1 MTTATTHKLPPS
13 VLETPTAWLGK
24 DMAAA
29 PERWLVH
36 LSDSQIAELESAAQR
51 FLDSGTEIGEM
62 CRDDFPLPAFGPH
75 LAELQKTL
83 ISGIGFQLL
92 RGLPVADYSPEMI
105 ATIFCGVG
113 AHLGKARSQNAMGH
127 LLGHVRDVGADLNDR
142 NVRIYQTARRQ
153 TFHTDSSD
161 VAGLLCV
168 HQSMEGGD
176 SLLVSSV
183 SIYNELQRRRP
194 DLVPLLF
201 EPIAT
206 DRRGEVP
213 AGEKPYFEIPIFNWH
228 EGYLSA
234 LYQRQYVDSAQKV
247 PGAPP
252 LSKEKIEALDLLDSL
267 TNDPALNFSLRLEP
281 GDMQFV
287 HNHTLMH
294 DRTEFRDWPAPK
306 PRRHLLRLW
315 LSIPGDRPLPEV
327 YKQRYG
333 SVTIGDRGGII
344 TPHTKLTLPID
355 IE

>member
-1 MTTATTHKLPPS
+1 MTIAATYPLPPP
-13 VLETPTAWLGK
+13 VLETPTAWLGR

-29 PERWLVH
+29 PERWLVQ
-36 LSDSQIAELESAAQR
+36 LSGSQISELEHAATR
-51 FLDSGTEIGEM
+51 FLDAGKEIGEM
-62 CRDDFPLPAFGPH
+62 CRDDFPLPEFRAH
-75 LAELQKTL
+75 LAELQQTL
-83 ISGIGFQLL
+83 VSGIGFQLL
-92 RGLPVADYSPEMI
+92 RGLPVADYSPAMI

-127 LLGHVRDVGADLNDR
+127 LLGHVRDVGADLADR

-176 SLLVSSV
+176 SLLVSSI
-183 SIYNELQRRRP
+183 SIYNEMQRRRP

-213 AGEKPYFEIPIFNWH
+213 AGGKPYFEIPIFNWH
-228 EGYLSA
+228 EGYFSA

-252 LSKEKIEALDLLDSL
+252 LSATKIEALDLLDDL
-267 TNDPALNFSLRLEP
+267 TNDPSLNFSVRLEP

-306 PRRHLLRLW
+306 PKRHLLRLW
-315 LSIPGDRPLPEV
+315 LSIPGDRPLPDV

>member
-1 MTTATTHKLPPS
+1 MTTATTHKLPPP
-13 VLETPTAWLGK
+13 LLDTPSAWRGN
-24 DMAAA
+24 DMVAT

-36 LSDSQIAELESAAQR
+36 LSSSQIDELEGAASR
-51 FLDSGTEIGEM
+51 FRDSGKEIGDM
-62 CRDDFPLPAFGPH
+62 CRDDFPLPEFGAY
-75 LAELQKTL
+75 LAELQNIL
-83 ISGIGFQLL
+83 IAGIGFQLL
-92 RGLPVADYSPEMI
+92 RGLPVADYAPEMI
-105 ATIFCGVG
+105 ATIFCGIGV
-113 AHLGKARSQNAMGH
+113 HLGKARSQNALGH

-142 NVRIYQTARRQ
+142 KVRIYQTARRQ
-153 TFHTDSSD
+153 TFHTDSCD
-161 VAGLLCV
+161 AVGLLCV
-168 HQSMEGGD
+168 HPAMEGGD
-176 SLLVSSV
+176 SLLVSSTT
-183 SIYNELQRRRP
+183 IYNEFRRRRP

-213 AGEKPYFEIPIFNWH
+213 EGEKPYFEIPIFTWH
-228 EGYLSA
+228 EEYLSA

-247 PGAPP
+247 PGAPR
-252 LSKEKIEALDLLDSL
+252 LSDEKVEALDLLDSL
-267 TNDPALNFSLRLEP
+267 TNDPTLNFAMRLEE

-287 HNHTLMH
+287 HNHSLMH

-315 LSIPGDRPLPEV
+315 LSIAGDRPLPDV

-344 TPHTKLTLPID
+344 TAHTTLTLPID

>member
-1 MTTATTHKLPPS
+1 VLDTPS
-13 VLETPTAWLGK
+13 AWLGK
-24 DMAAA
+24 DMAAT

-36 LSDSQIAELESAAQR
+36 LSSSQIAELEGAASR
-51 FLDSGTEIGEM
+51 FLDSGKEIGEL
-62 CRDDFPLPAFGPH
+62 CRDDFSLPEFGVH

-83 ISGIGFQLL
+83 IAGIGFQIL
-92 RGLPVADYSPEMI
+92 RGLPVADYSPEMT
-105 ATIFCGVG
+105 ATIFFGIG

-142 NVRIYQTARRQ
+142 NVRIYQTAHRQ
-153 TFHTDSSD
+153 TFHTDSCD

-168 HQSMEGGD
+168 HQAMEGGE
-176 SLLVSSV
+176 SQLVSSTA
-183 SIYNELQRRRP
+183 IYNEMQRRRP
-194 DLVPLLF
+194 ELVPLLF
-201 EPIAT
+201 EPIAM

-213 AGEKPYFEIPIFNWH
+213 AGEKPYFEIPVFTWY

-234 LYQRQYVDSAQKV
+234 LYQRQYIDSAQKV

-252 LSKEKIEALDLLDSL
+252 LGEKKVEALDLLDSL
-267 TNDPALNFSLRLEP
+267 TNDPTLNFAMRLEP

-287 HNHTLMH
+287 HNHSLMH
-294 DRTEFRDWPAPK
+294 DRTAFRDWPAPK

-344 TPHTKLTLPID
+344 TPHTKLTLPVD